1 MMAGARN
8 HDCTIGAAAEHLGLS
23 VDALRYY
30 ERAGVIP
37 PAARDAG
44 GRRRYGPEELHLLDV
59 LIHLRATGMPL
70 ARIAEFTRLVQQD
83 PNGVPERL
91 ALLRDHREAIIERM
105 ARLALSLSVV
115 DDKIA
120 DYSARLDADSTGE
133 GR

>member
-59 LIHLRATGMPL
+59 LIHLRDTG
-70 ARIAEFTRLVQQD
+70 EFTRLVQQD

>member
-1 MMAGARN
+1 MMTGARN

-37 PAARDAG
+37 PAARDAS
-44 GRRRYGPEELHLLDV
+44 GRRRYGPEELL
-59 LIHLRATGMPL
+59 HLRDTGMPL

-83 PNGVPERL
+83 PDGVPERL
-91 ALLRDHREAIIERM
+91 ALLRDHREAITERM
-105 ARLALSLSVV
+105 ARLTLSLSVV
-115 DDKIA
+115 DGKIA

>member
-1 MMAGARN
+1 
-8 HDCTIGAAAEHLGLS
+8 
-23 VDALRYY
+23 
-30 ERAGVIP
+30 
-37 PAARDAG
+37 
-44 GRRRYGPEELHLLDV
+44 
-59 LIHLRATGMPL
+59 MPL

-91 ALLRDHREAIIERM
+91 ALLRDHREAITERM

>member
-1 MMAGARN
+1 MMTGARN

-59 LIHLRATGMPL
+59 LIHLRDTGMPL

-83 PNGVPERL
+83 PNGVPDRK
-91 ALLRDHREAIIERM
+91 
-105 ARLALSLSVV
+105 SVV
-115 DDKIA
+115 
-120 DYSARLDADSTGE
+120 
-133 GR
+133 